1 MSVFDRISAGP
12 VAPDL
17 AISIVTALSLA
28 LWLSVGLGLVVLR
41 SWFGW

>member
-1 MSVFDRISAGP
+1 MSYSIDYQRP

-17 AISIVTALSLA
+17 AISIITALSLA

-41 SWFGW
+41 SWFG